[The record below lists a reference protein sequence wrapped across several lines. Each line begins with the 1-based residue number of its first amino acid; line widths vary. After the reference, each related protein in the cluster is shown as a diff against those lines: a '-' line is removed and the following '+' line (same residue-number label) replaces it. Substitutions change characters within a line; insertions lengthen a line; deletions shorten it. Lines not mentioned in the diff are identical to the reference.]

1 MASIAWSRLTWSP
14 ALFVVL
20 LLTVAWV
27 VSLFLAPFTI
37 PPETFADEIG
47 GANAMD
53 HGDIWATLPFYPM
66 AVYAFGDIQCHQLYY
81 RSFWLNGNQMPID
94 ARMTSMYVF
103 AIVGLVAAAF
113 AVHASTTSGVML
125 NALPGGIR
133 RALSR
138 FRPELAAALVLVVA
152 LLPTAIDGFTQL
164 FTTYESTN
172 LTRVLTGAPA
182 GFVGGL
188 LVGAMFI
195 SMRQLSIEIR
205 SIPTR
210 APPPSPESR

>member
-1 MASIAWSRLTWSP
+1 M
-14 ALFVVL
+14 L

-27 VSLFLAPFTI
+27 VSLFFAPFTI
-37 PPETFADEIG
+37 PPGTFAHEVG
-47 GANAMD
+47 GANTMD

-66 AVYAFGDIQCHQLYY
+66 AVYAFGDVQCHQLYY

-103 AIVGLVAAAF
+103 AVVGLVAAAF

-125 NALPGGIR
+125 NALPTGVR
-133 RALSR
+133 RALRR
-138 FRPELAAALVLVVA
+138 FRPELAAALILIVA
-152 LLPTAIDGFTQL
+152 LLPTAVDGFTQL

-182 GFVGGL
+182 GFIGGL
-188 LVGAMFI
+188 LVGAMLI
-195 SMRQLSIEIR
+195 SMRQLTIEMR
-205 SIPTR
+205 SIPAP
-210 APPPSPESR
+210 APPSAPESR